1 MTLEQAAPLV
11 ISVGAAIYAIYRSGK
26 TDDDRTR
33 QIAGEMLKSHAATT
47 DAEKKVTDLQFAH
60 MADNI
65 SQIRDSIAALLRKL
79 EESVATKQDVLQLDS
94 RLDALEESNRDH
106 YDARRKTAEEINAIR
121 VSCARYHRTTSDS
134 SAFPKDRA

>member
-1 MTLEQAAPLV
+1 MIEQAAPVV
-11 ISVGAAIYAIYRSGK
+11 ISVGAAVYAIYRSGK

-33 QIAGEMLKSHAATT
+33 QIAGDLLKAHMATT
-47 DAEKKVTDLQFAH
+47 EAEKKVTDLQFSH

-94 RLDALEESNRDH
+94 RLDALEESNHAH
-106 YDARRKTAEEINAIR
+106 YDSFRRVDGEISHLK

-134 SAFPKDRA
+134 SAFPRERA